1 MMKKTFIP
9 NKQII
14 LELESARVQD
24 MLIRG
29 REHSVYDKDGKVVM
43 LQHASVWYDD
53 KGHYV
58 KPRSTQELTCV
69 IS

>member
-1 MMKKTFIP
+1 MIKKPFIP
-9 NKQII
+9 NQQII

-24 MLIRG
+24 ILIRG
-29 REHSVYDKDGKVVM
+29 SEHSVYDKDGKVVM
-43 LQHASVWYDD
+43 LQYASVWYDD

-58 KPRSTQELTCV
+58 KPKSTEELSCV